1 MAKSRES
8 AKANPATLAFITA
21 KERVVSH
28 PLFASLSY
36 GAAIYRH
43 VAMPPNVP
51 DDGWVIA
58 KASGDIYVNPK
69 RGGSVDHWIFLLAQS
84 LLYFGMQCFQ
94 RDRADWR
101 AWQAAC
107 DVVIVQ
113 FLRAM
118 KIAPTPEHVRL
129 PDGLPSWDESRWYT
143 SFAADG
149 IPDWAQALNPGGK
162 TMSAMQLPAAGERP
176 PRYGPWR
183 TTDWAK
189 LFATGISESVGQA
202 VEVAAGARDK
212 VGAGSTSL
220 RGPSQ
225 RARSWFMSSFPL
237 LGAMVAAFTFI
248 ESAAVCQRESITV
261 AAIDERSRELFLNPA
276 AGLSEQELRFVI
288 AHEVLHVALRHMD
301 RRAGR
306 EPYLWNVACDFVINQ
321 WLIDMQV
328 GVPPT
333 IGMLHD
339 AALVG
344 LSAES
349 VYDRLATDLRRAR
362 KLLTFAGAHCDMMD
376 RERRFD
382 ATDFTDLDAFY
393 RGQLMKGFALHES
406 QGRGLL
412 PAGLIEEIRALA
424 QPPVAWDV
432 ELARWFDQHL
442 PPVEK
447 VRTYARMSRRQSAT
461 PDVPRPRW
469 VADPRLADGRTFGV
483 VLDTSGSM
491 DRQLLGKALGAIASY
506 SVAKDVFAARVVFCD
521 ASAYDQGY
529 MPPEDIAQR
538 VSVRGRGGT
547 VLQPGIDLL
556 QAAKDFPPHG
566 SILIITDGECDR
578 LSIKREHAYLMPRG
592 ARLPFPTRAEVF
604 LFS

>member
-1 MAKSRES
+1 M
-8 AKANPATLAFITA
+8 
-21 KERVVSH
+21 SH

-36 GAAIYRH
+36 GAAIYRQE
-43 VAMPPNVP
+43 VIPANVP
-51 DDGWVIA
+51 EDAWLIA
-58 KASGDIYVNPK
+58 EPRGFIYAHPK
-69 RGGSVDHWIFLLAQS
+69 RAGSVDQWTFLLAQS

-94 RDRADWR
+94 HDRAHWP

-107 DVVIVQ
+107 DVMIVQ
-113 FLRAM
+113 FLRAV
-118 KIAPTPEHVRL
+118 KIAPLPEHVEL

-143 SFAADG
+143 SFAANG
-149 IPDWAQALNPGGK
+149 VPDWAQALNPGGK
-162 TMSAMQLPAAGERP
+162 TMSAMQPPADGERR
-176 PRYGPWR
+176 PRYGIQRP
-183 TTDWAK
+183 TDWAT

-248 ESAAVCQRESITV
+248 ESAAVCQRESISV

-306 EPYLWNVACDFVINQ
+306 EPYLRNVACDFVINQ
-321 WLIDMQV
+321 WLLEMQV
-328 GVPPT
+328 GVAPT

-339 AALVG
+339 ATLAG

-349 VYDRLATDLRRAR
+349 VYDRLVTDLRRAR

-382 ATDFTDLDAFY
+382 AADFTDLDAFY
-393 RGQLMKGFALHES
+393 RGQLMKGLALHES
-406 QGRGLL
+406 QGRGFL
-412 PAGLIEEIRALA
+412 PAGLVEEIRALA

-432 ELARWFDQHL
+432 ELARWFDRQF
-442 PPVEK
+442 PPMEK

-469 VADPRLADGRTFGV
+469 VNDPRLADGRTFGV

-506 SVAKDVFAARVVFCD
+506 SVAKEVFAARVVFCD
-521 ASAYDQGY
+521 TSAYDQGY

-538 VSVRGRGGT
+538 VAVRGRGGT

-556 QAAKDFPPHG
+556 QTAKDFPPHG
-566 SILIITDGECDR
+566 PILIITDGECDR
-578 LSIKREHAYLMPRG
+578 LTIKREHAYLMPRG
-592 ARLPFPTRAEVF
+592 ARLPFATRAEVF
-604 LFS
+604 LFA

>member
-1 MAKSRES
+1 MASSREKG
-8 AKANPATLAFITA
+8 KANPATLAFVAA

-36 GAAIYRH
+36 GAPIYRH
-43 VAMPPNVP
+43 VMTPPNVP
-51 DDGWVIA
+51 DDAWLIA
-58 KASGDIYVNPK
+58 EQRGTIYAHPK
-69 RGGSVDHWIFLLAQS
+69 RAGSVDQWTFLLAQS

-118 KIAPTPEHVRL
+118 KLAPTPEHVQL

-143 SFAADG
+143 TFATDG
-149 IPDWAQALNPGGK
+149 IPDWAHALNPGGK
-162 TMSAMQLPAAGERP
+162 TMSAMRLTAAGERP
-176 PRYGPWR
+176 PRYGPQR

-212 VGAGSTSL
+212 VGAGSISL
-220 RGPSQ
+220 RGPAQ

-248 ESAAVCQRESITV
+248 ENAAVCQRESIAV

-306 EPYLWNVACDFVINQ
+306 EAYLWNVACDFVINQ

-328 GVPPT
+328 GVPPA

-339 AALVG
+339 AALAG
-344 LSAES
+344 MSAES
-349 VYDRLATDLRRAR
+349 VYDRLVTDLRRAR
-362 KLLTFAGAHCDMMD
+362 KLLTFAGAQCDMMD
-376 RERRFD
+376 REQRTD
-382 ATDFTDLDAFY
+382 PADFTDLDAFY

-412 PAGLIEEIRALA
+412 PAGLVEEIRALA

-432 ELARWFDQHL
+432 ELARWFDQHF
-442 PPVEK
+442 PPIEK
-447 VRTYARMSRRQSAT
+447 MRTYARMSRRQSAT

-506 SVAKDVFAARVVFCD
+506 SVAKEVFAARVVFCD

-556 QAAKDFPPHG
+556 QTAKDFPPHG
-566 SILIITDGECDR
+566 PILIITDGDCDR
-578 LSIKREHAYLMPRG
+578 LTVNREHAYLLPRG
-592 ARLPFPTRAEVF
+592 KRLPFATRAEVF